1 MNYKKMGNEV
11 QSSLSTINQYC
22 QNCQIDDFLR
32 LKTEKPWFMIVYY
45 MEGTMT
51 RKIIG
56 FSCILLILILLVS
69 CAGTKGLSATSD
81 SSSAVY
87 SGIREEK
94 PIYTYNV
101 LDEKYQ
107 NPDGVYTIP
116 WRENAVEIA
125 KQTNTIRYYFMSSE
139 KQIIAEKTGP
149 KFGDSCLIVFPD
161 GTTML
166 VDGGMSGY
174 TATLMKNLE
183 LLGIEKLDYV
193 LLSHMH
199 DDHYGALWSSAGV
212 MRNIPIDTFIWSGCY
227 NTTDGIDARL
237 KGILSSNGIKEVI
250 VQQGDSMQIGEALL
264 EFFWPVTEEVIGKFL
279 QETTLN
285 NNSIVMKITF
295 GDFKALFCGDLYS
308 DGEYRVLANN
318 EEGVFDVD
326 LVKANHHGRDTSNS
340 KEWCAAT
347 TPRAVVGTSGNPMDS
362 TPYGWYSKIGA
373 RVFCDS
379 LDGYV
384 RVVSDGY
391 NCELTTSRPRTTN
404 MFENFDKLAE
414 QVLASM

>member
-1 MNYKKMGNEV
+1 
-11 QSSLSTINQYC
+11 
-22 QNCQIDDFLR
+22 
-32 LKTEKPWFMIVYY
+32 
-45 MEGTMT
+45 MT
-51 RKIIG
+51 RKLICL
-56 FSCILLILILLVS
+56 SCVFLFLLALVS
-69 CAGTKGLSATSD
+69 CATGGLSATSD
-81 SSSAVY
+81 PSSVVY
-87 SGIREEK
+87 SGVREEK
-94 PIYTYNV
+94 PIYTFNV
-101 LDEKYQ
+101 LDAKYQ
-107 NPDGVYTIP
+107 NPDGVYTVP

-125 KQTNTIRYYFMSSE
+125 KQTNTVRYYFMSSE
-139 KQIIAEKTGP
+139 KQTIAEKTGP

-199 DDHYGALWSSAGV
+199 DDHYGALWSTSGV
-212 MRNIPIDTFIWSGCY
+212 MRNIPVDTFIWSGAY
-227 NTTDGIDARL
+227 NTTEGIDARL
-237 KGILSSNGIKEVI
+237 KSILAANGIKDVI
-250 VQQGDSMQIGEALL
+250 VQKGDSMQIGDVLI
-264 EFFWPVTEEVIGKFL
+264 EFYGPVTEEVKGKFL

-295 GDFKALFCGDLYS
+295 GDFKALFSGDLYS

-340 KEWCAAT
+340 KEWGAAT
-347 TPRAVVGTSGNPMDS
+347 TPRVVVGTSGNPMDT

-373 RVFCDS
+373 RVFCDD

-391 NCELTTSRPRTTN
+391 NCEVTTGRTRTTN
-404 MFENFDKLAE
+404 TFVNFDKLAD
-414 QVLASM
+414 QVQATL